1 MKQMLVMIAAAVLV
15 RQSVQSAD
23 EKPLIANPIV
33 EKAIRKSL
41 KKPTGELIKADL
53 AKATYLDL
61 SFTQITDAGLG
72 DVAKLQQLTIL
83 ILNDTKITDAGLTEV
98 AKLQQLTY
106 LNLDNTKITDAG
118 LKEVAKLQQLTFL
131 GLNDTQVTDAGV
143 AELQKAL
150 PNCRIRSNATK

>member
-15 RQSVQSAD
+15 GQSVQSAD

-72 DVAKLQQLTIL
+72 DVAKLQQLTTL
-83 ILNDTKITDAGLTEV
+83 HLG
-98 AKLQQLTY
+98 
-106 LNLDNTKITDAG
+106 NTKITDAD
-118 LKEVAKLQQLTFL
+118 LTEVAKLQQLTFL